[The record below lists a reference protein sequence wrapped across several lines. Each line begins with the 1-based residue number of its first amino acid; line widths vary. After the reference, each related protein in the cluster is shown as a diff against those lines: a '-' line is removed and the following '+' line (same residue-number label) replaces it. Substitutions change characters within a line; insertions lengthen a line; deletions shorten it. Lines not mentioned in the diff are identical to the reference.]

1 MNFVSSAARS
11 ATRLGRAGLAVIL
24 AIAVL
29 PVVLLTGAGSA
40 AAGPAPV
47 FTMYVPLEEQDIS
60 NALIGIAPGG
70 TAFNDIVT
78 TIDITS
84 AADESVVYWDHWED
98 GYEADIAN
106 PVQSSTRVWGDN
118 NAANGTTPG
127 GPVADDVDAG
137 TIIFLQNTVP
147 LPRLTTDVVYDGR
160 DKVAAT
166 RGFSMTRAGW
176 DDGIGTLHAGAVAT
190 TDLSKYGTSF
200 DLPVGENIGN
210 TAFSYTGVGVL
221 ASDDNTV
228 VRIDVDGDGDVI
240 VLEGDIITTL
250 QRGQTTFV
258 NGGVNAGATVQ
269 TSKPSQVHA
278 ITGER
283 GSNYEGRWYEIF
295 PEEIRGDEYVAAA
308 ASTSA
313 DAHVDVYIQNPN
325 DWSIDID
332 IDAQGLIN
340 DETITLAAGA
350 FSDYLVPV
358 GSGVRLSSPGNPFV
372 AVSATGSTINPAN
385 PTLNRTHWFDWGY
398 SLVPTSS
405 LTSLVV
411 VGWGDGAP
419 GVGTTTRSPIWVTP
433 LADTTIRVESD
444 PNSAGYEQTIPALAF
459 QSVAII
465 DTDDQ
470 DMTGAR
476 IDTNDQTLISVAWG
490 QDPSHDECC
499 AAYDLGSAVLPTTS
513 LVVTKNHVIANDL
526 NSDGNVNPGDV
537 IEYTITAVDAGAADL
552 TNVSAEDVLPSTVT
566 YVPGSTTIRVIDP
579 AVTPPAASAVADDTV
594 GSTIFP
600 IDETGVAI
608 GGIVAGGSAELKF
621 QAEVVSPFPPFVQ
634 YIRND
639 VEVTSTEG
647 SASASSLIPVVI
659 PDLYVAKTGPTSPLL
674 PGENFDYTIEVSNV
688 SLSPQT
694 GVAVTDTLPLE
705 ADWNSTSVTYP
716 VDGLTFQTTD
726 TFTPAVYDNDAADW
740 ATNWIETNDDGDPA
754 TGEIAIASNN
764 GDDALRLRSGN
775 RTVQRSFDT
784 ATWDSA
790 YVSFNTWR
798 AGFETGDAVAF
809 EISTTGGTSW
819 IELGSFTGAGTSTL
833 EEPITFDLTR
843 YVGQNIDMRFVTNSA
858 FSNDDQ
864 LFIDD
869 FSMDVAERVSFMTAG
884 GAPPALWSG
893 GTLLTGETATI
904 TVDVDVINSIDSAI
918 DDFTN
923 IASALSVQNATP
935 VVSEW
940 TVEVA
945 RASIGDTV
953 WHDQN
958 GDGVVDAGEPR
969 LAGLTVELFESGNPT
984 SVDSATTGAAGD
996 YLFDDLDPGDYVVE
1010 IASGVPA
1017 GMNATFDDDG
1027 GRDDTTD
1034 VSVTFGEDNT
1044 TTDFGYAF
1052 PVSLGDTVFADVD
1065 GNAVEDGVD
1074 FGLAG
1079 LPVTIIGPSH
1089 PTGTTTV
1096 TAGGGNAGF
1105 YEFTDL
1111 LPGSY
1116 DVTVDTAGLSTT
1128 AYATTAGSNNGD
1140 TQTHVL
1146 VSETDVDDAD
1156 FGYVIPAAIG
1166 DLVWHDLDA
1175 DGLFDVGEPP
1185 FVGVTV
1191 TVNAPSLGS
1200 PLTRTT
1206 DANGYY
1212 LFANLDADTY
1222 DVTVSLATGDLPAG
1236 YDSSTGGATQTVAVA
1251 ADQTIDT
1258 ADFGFYTPGS
1268 IGDVVFNDLN
1278 GDGDQDVGEP
1288 GIENVTVSLDNGST
1302 VITMITGSGA
1312 AAGQYDFT
1320 NVEPGTYTVSV
1331 NTSGF
1336 PTGTVTSLD
1345 GGAPIV
1351 LQSTDDFDDAD
1362 FGYVY
1367 PATFGDFVFHDLNN
1381 SGTFDAGE
1389 PGINGV
1395 QLTLTSLALAVPLTD
1410 TTQNGGQYLFADLE
1424 PGTYTVTIN
1433 TATLPAGYVVST
1445 GSATNTAVISSGSAY
1460 LDGDFGARTTADI
1473 GDFVF
1478 HDLDGDGSFDAGEPA
1493 LSGVEVTLT
1502 GGNLAVP
1509 ITDTTDGSGN
1519 YLFADL
1525 DPGSYT
1531 VTVDTATVPTGYLVT
1546 AGNDTRS
1553 TTLVSDSDDLTL
1565 DFGYATTASIGDY
1578 VWDDL
1583 NGDGLQND
1591 GPTAV
1596 VGIESVDVT
1605 ITGTSTGSSH
1615 TGGSTQQTDADGGY
1629 LFDNLA
1635 PGTYDVSIALTGVIA
1650 GAVNSGP
1657 GTVTPTTVVQTITVA
1672 SDQDLDTIDFGVYQ
1686 PADIGDLLFDDL
1698 NADGDRDVG
1707 EPGLD
1712 GVDVTLNGT
1721 TAAGAITPIT
1731 MSTSSGAYTF
1741 SDLAPGSYTVT
1752 INTSDLPTGW
1762 VNTLGGTSQGTT
1774 ITSGTDDLTLDFG
1787 FYTPAA
1793 LGNLVFDDLNGD
1805 GTRDAGEPGINGVTV
1820 TLYSGTTALAANELG
1835 TDDTSGGGIYN
1846 FTNLVPGTYTVEID
1860 TADLDVNA
1868 TITTAG
1874 GSTTF
1879 TTTMTSGETDDTLDY
1894 GVANPVS
1901 LGDLVFEDLNGN
1913 GSFDSGE
1920 PAIADATGITIDLTG
1935 DDADTVSTTD
1945 GSYSFDNLLPGTY
1958 TVAVDLPSV
1967 PAGYTATT
1975 PTALSDTY
1983 ESGDVVTDLD
1993 FGFVRPASLG
2003 DFVFDDLDGD
2013 GSFDSGEPGL
2023 PGVTLELSGPGVAPG
2038 TTVTT
2043 TGTGAYSFGSLTPG
2057 LYTVTVTGVPA
2068 GYSNTLGGAAQSTT
2082 LQSNQTD
2089 NTLDFGYFLGASIGD
2104 EVYDDLNGDGD
2115 RDAGEPGL
2123 DNVVLT
2129 LTGTNAGGPIVPITA
2144 NTGNG
2149 GSGAYDFSGLEPGT
2163 YTVMT
2168 TSGIPGVM
2176 VNTEGGASQTFTV
2189 ASGDDIDTADFGYY
2203 TPSTLGDVVWNDLDG
2218 DGTQDPGES
2227 GIENVTVTLY
2237 TGTNVNVANIVT
2249 TDDTDGNGA
2258 YDFTGLAPGTYTVA
2272 IDTADLATGA
2282 VSTTGG
2288 FVIDTIV
2295 IESGDDINSAD
2306 FGVANPAS
2314 IGDLVFADNDGNGVF
2329 SSGDANLD
2337 GATVTLTGGNLGAGS
2352 VVDVTGTDGI
2362 YGFDNLFPGTYTV
2375 TVSSTGDLDG
2385 NEFSTTGGLTQTVTV
2400 ISGQTDN
2407 TIDFGFAE
2415 PASIGDT
2422 LFHDLNGDG
2431 VQDAGEPGLPDVDV
2445 TITGPSHPTGLT
2457 IQTGTGA
2464 SAGQYAFT
2472 SLTPGSYT
2480 VVVNTAD
2487 GDMNPLFVST
2497 TGGNSQTAALAA
2509 GQNID
2514 TVDFGYAAPITIGD
2528 FVFTDPNG
2536 DGNQSDAVAL
2546 GGVQLE
2552 LRDALNGLVG
2562 TTASNAT
2569 TGAYSFT
2576 GVMPGAY
2583 TVNVIGGLPAGAFST
2598 TGGNGQTLTAVSATN
2613 IDTIDF
2619 GYAQPATI
2627 GDQVYVDTDG
2637 SGTFNTGDPG
2647 STATITITGTSAG
2660 SSHPT
2665 GTSVVATGGS
2675 YSIAGLNPGTYDV
2688 SVSGLPAGST
2698 RTQGAGDYTLTVA
2711 SGETDNSADFGFWL
2725 PASIGNEVFEDM
2737 NADADRDLADVDF
2750 PGVTLTLTGPGVAAN
2765 TTATSGTDY
2774 SFDNL
2779 APGTYTV
2786 TVTAAPAGAVN
2797 TLGGTS
2803 QTVTVSS
2810 GETNNAVDFGFFMP
2824 STIGDYVYDDLDGD
2838 GVQNDGTPADRGVA
2852 GVELTLTG
2860 ITEAGTITPVTDT
2873 TDGNGAYDFGALAP
2887 GTYEVAIT
2895 SGFPAGAVS
2904 TTGGNTIST
2913 IIITSGN
2920 DNDDVD
2926 FGIALPASL
2935 GDFVFEDI
2943 DGNGTIDAPG
2953 DAGFSNVTVTVQGTS
2968 SNASHQAGTTVT
2980 TGSGATAG
2988 DYGLGGL
2995 LPGTYDVTVSPGTGD
3010 LPADAA
3016 SSTGDNTQTVTLTS
3030 GQTDLSIDFGY
3041 TLPASIG
3048 DQLFVDNN
3056 ANGVFDAGD
3065 TALGLVDVTLTGPGQ
3080 GAGGTTQATLA
3091 NGSYDFSDLAPGEYT
3106 VAVDVTD
3113 PQFVAVFGSGAGS
3126 TAISST
3132 GGNSQT
3138 ITIASTDNIDTV
3150 DFGYYALGS
3159 IGDLVF
3165 TDTDGNGSVDTPA
3178 DTGIE
3183 NVTVTLDGGDLA
3195 NPITTTTGTGGSAG
3209 DYLFGGL
3216 TPGTYTVTVTVPGQ
3230 TATTPGTS
3238 GGTVQTITLL
3248 SGTEIDTADFGFIAP
3263 ASVGDLLFD
3272 DLDGDGV
3279 RDAGEPGL
3287 ESVTVTLTGTTAGGA
3302 ISPITTTTGTT
3313 AGGDAGEYGFDNLL
3327 PGAYTV
3333 TVSNGTGDLGDAT
3346 YASTTG
3352 GDSQN
3357 VSLVSGQADT
3367 TIDFGYVAPGSI
3379 GDLVFDDLDGDGV
3392 QQVGEPGIGSVVV
3405 QLSGGSLGSPI
3416 TTLTDTGANA
3426 GAYSFPNLAPG
3437 TYDIEIISGLPV
3449 GAVRTLGDSGYTVT
3463 LASAEAR
3470 DDVDF
3475 GAYQPISIGD
3485 LVFTDEN
3492 GTGTHTPAGGDTP
3505 INGVQLTL
3513 SGGDLATALI
3523 DTTDSNG
3530 IYGFGSLAPGD
3541 YTLTLTAGVPADHV
3555 STTGGNTVTFT
3566 LTSGNDDFT
3575 LDFGLNEPIT
3585 IGDLVW
3591 HDTNG
3596 DGDFDSGEPGLGG
3609 VDLELVDGNGLVVDS
3624 ATSATT
3630 TGAYLF
3636 TNVAP
3641 SPLDYTVRIVTA
3653 SVPAGYSATT
3663 PESLGVTA
3671 TSGDNITN
3679 ADFGYVTLTSIGDYV
3694 WEDANGDT
3702 VQDGGENGLSG
3713 LTVTLT
3719 GGALATPLTDTTGIN
3734 GDYTFADLAPGTYS
3748 VTVTPPANAAPTT
3761 TGGNSQMITVLSGSP
3776 VDTVDFGYA
3785 FGASIGDRIWNDLDA
3800 NGTDDSE
3807 PGLGSIEVLL
3817 NGNGVSLS
3825 DTTDGT
3831 GAYSFTGLTPG
3842 EYTVTVNNSTVP
3854 VGANSGSQLTP
3865 TTAIT
3870 TTLTVASGD
3879 LVDTVDYGYS
3889 TTAIIGD
3896 TIFDDLDGDGL
3907 EGVAEPGLDGVTVEL
3922 VDSGNNVV
3930 DTDVTDDGAYEF
3942 TGVPPGDYTVRVVTS
3957 TLAAGYAQTTAAAV
3971 ASVSVESDD
3980 AIDTVDL
3987 GFTRPSTIGD
3997 FIWHDLDADGVFD
4010 AGEPALDGVTVN
4022 VYDAGL
4028 NIVGSDTTDGSGA
4041 YLVTDVAPGTYTVQV
4056 DMTTL
4061 PNGAN
4066 SGVQMVASATVPASI
4081 NRTVESGD
4089 SITDADFAFHTTA
4102 TIGDQIWHDLDAN
4115 GADDD
4120 GPYTDAWLDAVTVE
4134 LIDPVTNGVAATTTT
4149 IDGLYS
4155 FAGVAPGTYVVSV
4168 NESTVPATYS
4178 STTGNNP
4185 ATVTVESDQLVDT
4198 VDFGYAALS
4207 GGSIGNEI
4215 FDDLN
4220 GDGDRDAGEPGIV
4233 LTVELWTAGSMVDTR
4248 TTTGGGYVFGNLAPG
4263 TYEVRV
4269 VESTIPAGYASS
4281 TTAGANVSNSGNTQ
4295 TFTIQSGDAPITTAD
4310 FGHVAAATVGDF
4322 VWHDTDADGLQ
4333 DDGAS
4338 ADVGLS
4344 GVTVEL
4350 RAGGGTVVDS
4360 DVTDADGA
4368 YLLTAAPG
4376 TYDVVVRSSSVP
4388 AGTNSG
4394 TQMTPTTLLTIPVTL
4409 VSNEARTDA
4418 DFGYSTTA
4426 SIGDTIFDD
4435 LNGDGIQQ
4443 VGEPGLPNI
4452 TVELFDGATTITA
4465 STGPN
4470 GEYTFSGLA
4479 PGDYSVTVDGTTLPA
4494 DAYATTTTDPVD
4506 VTVESDDFIDDVD
4519 LGFTVPGT
4527 ITGEI
4532 FVDSDGDATQTG
4544 ESNIATEVDVD
4555 LLDDGGNVID
4565 TVTTVGGVYTF
4576 LNVIPGEYTVS
4587 PTLPAGLI
4595 LTVPNAGSDD
4605 SIDSDVD
4612 PSTNESTAIT
4622 MTSGAAIS
4630 DVDAGVYELAT
4641 IGDTVFVD
4649 LDGNGVQGSDEP
4661 GLAGVTVEVRDA
4673 GGNVIGSDTTDASG
4687 EYSIDVIPGS
4697 HVVSITVPLGYAA
4710 GATGTTQTVDI
4721 ASGATDD
4728 TIDFPVVGAGEL
4740 DGSVIYDIEND
4751 GGIDADDP
4759 GLGDVA
4765 VTATWDG
4772 PDGPVVFETTT
4783 DPDGSY
4789 RFTGLPA
4796 GDFTVVVDPSTL
4808 PNGIID
4814 PTVDPDATIDL
4825 ETVATVG
4832 NTTPATGVDFGVS
4845 GTASLGDNVFLDSNQ
4860 NGELDQGETGVP
4872 GVTVIAT
4879 VNTNA
4884 GLMTYTTVTDASGN
4898 YEFTEL
4904 PAGDYTISIDLTTVP
4919 AGMRATVGSLSSTL
4933 VINGVDDSVDVP
4945 LVMVA
4950 GPQAIDDAET
4960 TEPST
4965 PVMIP
4970 VLDDDDIR
4978 DGTTVTVT
4986 AITQPPNGTAVLNS
5000 DGTVTYTPDDG
5011 FAGLDTFEY
5020 TICDLEGLEAA
5031 GDTPANRAVFC
5042 STATVEVV
5050 TPAPLSITPP
5060 TTTPP
5065 DAEAPVVTTP
5075 TAATPVTSPPRSTG
5089 TPATGTPSTGTPG
5102 ADTPATGTPASG
5114 TPVIPRTGADN
5125 GAIQLMG
5132 LGLLLAGLALWA
5144 VSRRRRDDETS
5155 GITRS
5160 NAWPAPTS

>member
-1 MNFVSSAARS
+1 MNLVSSAARS

-84 AADESVVYWDHWED
+84 AADESIVYWDHWED
-98 GYEADIAN
+98 GYEPDIAN
-106 PVQSSTRVWGDN
+106 PVQASTQVWGDN
-118 NAANGTTPG
+118 NAANGTPPG

-332 IDAQGLIN
+332 IDAQGTLN
-340 DETITLAAGA
+340 DETITLSAGA

-419 GVGTTTRSPIWVTP
+419 GIGATTRSPIWVTP

-444 PNSAGYEQTIPALAF
+444 PNSVGYEQTIPALAF

-513 LVVTKNHVIANDL
+513 LVVTKNHLIANDL

-566 YVPGSTTIRVIDP
+566 YVPGTTTLRVIDP
-579 AVTPPAASAVADDTV
+579 AVSPPAASPVDDDTV
-594 GSTIFP
+594 GATAFP
-600 IDETGVAI
+600 VDETGVAI
-608 GGIVAGGSAELKF
+608 GGIAAGGSAELKF

-647 SASASSLIPVVI
+647 SASATSLISVVI
-659 PDLYVAKTGPTSPLL
+659 PDLYVAKTGPTSPVL
-674 PGENFDYTIEVSNV
+674 PGENFDYTIDVSNV

-694 GVAVTDTLPLE
+694 GVAIDDTLPGQVE
-705 ADWNSTSVTYP
+705 WNSTAVTYP
-716 VDGLTFQTTD
+716 IDGITFQTTD
-726 TFTPAVYDNDAADW
+726 DFTPAVYNNDAADW
-740 ATNWIETNDDGDPA
+740 ASNWTETNDDGDPA

-775 RTVQRSFDT
+775 RIVERSFDT
-784 ATWDSA
+784 TNWDSA

-809 EISTTGGTSW
+809 EISTTAGSSW

-833 EEPITFDLTR
+833 DEQITFDLTR
-843 YVGQNIDMRFVTNSA
+843 YVGQDIGMRFVTTGT

-869 FSMDVAERVSFMTAG
+869 FSMDVAERVPFATVG
-884 GAPPALWSG
+884 GAPPSLWSG

-904 TVDVDVINSIDSAI
+904 TVNVDVIDPIDPTI
-918 DDFTN
+918 DNFTN
-923 IASALSVQNATP
+923 IASAASVQNATP
-935 VVSEW
+935 VVSAW

-969 LAGLTVELFESGNPT
+969 LNGVTVELFESGNPT
-984 SVDSATTGAAGD
+984 SIDSAITGATGD
-996 YLFDDLDPGDYVVE
+996 YLFDDLDPGDYAVE
-1010 IASGVPA
+1010 IAGGVPA
-1017 GMNATFDDDG
+1017 GMDATFDDDG

-1034 VSVTFGEDNT
+1034 VSVTFDEDNT
-1044 TTDFGYAF
+1044 STDFGYAF
-1052 PVSLGDTVFADVD
+1052 PVSLGDRVFADVD

-1079 LPVTIIGPSH
+1079 LLVTITGPSH
-1089 PTGTTTV
+1089 PTGATTN
-1096 TAGGGNAGF
+1096 TAGGGNVGF
-1105 YEFTDL
+1105 YEFTNL

-1116 DVTVDTAGLSTT
+1116 DVTVDTTGLSPTS
-1128 AYATTAGSNNGD
+1128 YATTAGSNGGD

-1146 VSETDVDDAD
+1146 VSETDVDSAD

-1175 DGLFDVGEPP
+1175 DGVFDVGEPP

-1191 TVNAPSLGS
+1191 TIDAPSLGT

-1212 LFANLDADTY
+1212 LFSNLDADTY
-1222 DVTVSLATGDLPAG
+1222 DVTVSLATGDLPVG
-1236 YDSSTGGATQTVAVA
+1236 YDSSTGGATQTITVA
-1251 ADQTIDT
+1251 ADQSIDT
-1258 ADFGFYTPGS
+1258 GDFGFYTPGT

-1288 GIENVTVSLDNGST
+1288 GIENVTVTLDNGST
-1302 VITMITGSGA
+1302 VVTVNTGSGA
-1312 AAGQYDFT
+1312 TAGEYDFT
-1320 NVEPGTYTVSV
+1320 NVEPGSYTVSV

-1336 PTGTVTSLD
+1336 PAGTVTSLD
-1345 GGAPIV
+1345 GSAAIV
-1351 LQSTDDFDDAD
+1351 LESTDDFDDAD

-1395 QLTLTSLALAVPLTD
+1395 ELTLTNPALAVPLTD

-1424 PGTYTVTIN
+1424 PGTYTVTLN
-1433 TATLPAGYVVST
+1433 TATLPAGYIVST
-1445 GSATNTAVISSGSAY
+1445 GSTTDTAVVSSGTAY

-1478 HDLDGDGSFDAGEPA
+1478 HDLDADGTFDSGEPA

-1502 GGNLAVP
+1502 GGNLAAP
-1509 ITDTTDGSGN
+1509 LTDITDGSGN

-1531 VTVDTATVPTGYLVT
+1531 VTVTTATVPAGYLVT

-1553 TTLVSDSDDLTL
+1553 TTLVSDSDDLSL

-1591 GPTAV
+1591 GLASV

-1605 ITGTSTGSSH
+1605 ISGTSAGASH
-1615 TGGSTQQTDADGGY
+1615 AGGFTQQTDADGGY

-1635 PGTYDVSIALTGVIA
+1635 PGTYEVSIALTGVIA
-1650 GAVNSGP
+1650 GAANTGP
-1657 GTVTPTTVVQTITVA
+1657 GVVSPTAVTQTISVA
-1672 SDQDLDTIDFGVYQ
+1672 SDQDVDTTDFGVYE

-1698 NADGDRDVG
+1698 NADGDRDAG
-1707 EPGLD
+1707 EPGLN
-1712 GVDVTLNGT
+1712 GVNVTLNGT
-1721 TAAGAITPIT
+1721 TAAGAIVPVT
-1731 MSTSSGAYTF
+1731 MSTVGGAYTF

-1752 INTSDLPTGW
+1752 LNTSDLPTGW
-1762 VNTLGGTSQGTT
+1762 VNTLGGTSQATT
-1774 ITSGTDDLTLDFG
+1774 IISGADDLTLDFG
-1787 FYTPAA
+1787 FFTPAA
-1793 LGNLVFDDLNGD
+1793 LGNLVFDDLDGD
-1805 GTRDAGEPGINGVTV
+1805 GTRDAGDLGIDGVTI
-1820 TLYSGTTALAANELG
+1820 TLYSGATALAANQLG
-1835 TDDTSGGGIYN
+1835 TDNTSGGGIYN
-1846 FTNLVPGTYTVEID
+1846 FTGLLPGTYTVEID
-1860 TADLDVNA
+1860 TADLDANA

-1879 TTTMTSGETDDTLDY
+1879 TTTLTSGETDDTLDY

-1901 LGDLVFEDLNGN
+1901 VGDLIFEDLNGN

-1935 DDADTVSTTD
+1935 DDTNTVSTTN
-1945 GSYSFDNLLPGTY
+1945 GSYSFGNLLPGSY
-1958 TVAVDLPSV
+1958 TVAIDLPTV

-1975 PTALSDTY
+1975 PTTFSDTY
-1983 ESGDVVTDLD
+1983 ESGDAVTDLD
-1993 FGFVRPASLG
+1993 FGFVRPAGLG

-2023 PGVTLELSGPGVAPG
+2023 LGVTLELSGPGVAPG
-2038 TTVTT
+2038 TTFTT

-2057 LYTVTVTGVPA
+2057 LYTVTITDVPA
-2068 GYSNTLGGAAQSTT
+2068 GYSNTLGGASQSTT
-2082 LQSNQTD
+2082 LESNQTD
-2089 NTLDFGYFLGASIGD
+2089 DTLDFGYFLGASIGD
-2104 EVYDDLNGDGD
+2104 EVYDDLDGNGIRG
-2115 RDAGEPGL
+2115 AGEPGL

-2129 LTGTNAGGPIVPITA
+2129 LTGTNSGGPIAPTTA
-2144 NTGNG
+2144 NTGTG
-2149 GSGAYDFSGLEPGT
+2149 GSGAYDFAGLEPGT
-2163 YTVMT
+2163 YTVT
-2168 TSGIPGVM
+2168 ITSGVPGAM
-2176 VNTEGGASQTFTV
+2176 VNTDGGASQTFTV
-2189 ASGDDIDTADFGYY
+2189 ASGDDVDTADFGYY
-2203 TPSTLGDVVWNDLDG
+2203 TPATLGDAVWDDLDG
-2218 DGTQDPGES
+2218 DGAQNEGIAADR

-2237 TGTNVNVANIVT
+2237 TGTTVNVANIVT
-2249 TDDTDGNGA
+2249 TDDTDANGA

-2272 IDTADLATGA
+2272 IDTGDLAAGA
-2282 VSTTGG
+2282 VTTTGG

-2314 IGDLVFADNDGNGVF
+2314 VGDLVFADIDGNGVF
-2329 SSGDANLD
+2329 SIGDAHLD
-2337 GATVTLTGGNLGAGS
+2337 GVTVTLTGGNLGAGS
-2352 VVDVTGTDGI
+2352 VVDTTGSDGI
-2362 YGFDNLFPGTYTV
+2362 YGFDSLYPGAYTV

-2385 NEFSTTGGLTQTVTV
+2385 NEFSTTGGLAQTVTV
-2400 ISGQTDN
+2400 ISGQTDT

-2422 LFHDLNGDG
+2422 LFHDLDGDG

-2445 TITGPSHPTGLT
+2445 TITGPSHPAGLT
-2457 IQTGTGA
+2457 IQTGNGA

-2497 TGGNSQTAALAA
+2497 TGGNSQIAALSA

-2514 TVDFGYAAPITIGD
+2514 TVDFGYTAPIAIGD

-2546 GGVQLE
+2546 GSVQLE
-2552 LRDALNGLVG
+2552 LRDALNGLAG
-2562 TTASNAT
+2562 TTTSNAT

-2583 TVNVIGGLPAGAFST
+2583 TVNVIGGLPADAFST

-2627 GDQVYVDTDG
+2627 GDLVYVDADG
-2637 SGTFNTGDPG
+2637 SGTFNAGDPG
-2647 STATITITGTSAG
+2647 TTATITITGISAG
-2660 SSHPT
+2660 ASHPT
-2665 GTSVVATGGS
+2665 GTAVVATGGN
-2675 YSIAGLNPGTYDV
+2675 YSITGLNPGTYNV
-2688 SVSGLPAGST
+2688 SVSGLPAGAT
-2698 RTQGAGDYTLTVA
+2698 RLQGAADYTLTVV

-2750 PGVTLTLTGPGVAAN
+2750 SGVTLTLTGPGVAAN
-2765 TTATSGTDY
+2765 TTATSGTNY

-2786 TVTAAPAGAVN
+2786 AVTAAPAGAVN

-2803 QTVTVSS
+2803 QTVSVSS
-2810 GETNNAVDFGFFMP
+2810 GETNNSVDFGFYTP

-2838 GVQNDGTPADRGVA
+2838 GVQNDGTPADRGVS

-2860 ITEAGTITPVTDT
+2860 ITETGAITPVTDT
-2873 TDGNGAYDFGALAP
+2873 TDGDGAYDFGALAP
-2887 GTYEVAIT
+2887 GTYQVAIT
-2895 SGFPAGAVS
+2895 AGLPAGAVS

-2913 IIITSGN
+2913 ISITSGT

-2943 DGNGTIDAPG
+2943 DGNGTVDGPG
-2953 DAGFSNVTVTVQGTS
+2953 DAGFSNVTVTVLGIS

-2980 TGSGATAG
+2980 TGSVATAG
-2988 DYGLGGL
+2988 AYGLDGL
-2995 LPGTYDVTVSPGTGD
+2995 LPGTYTVTVSPGTGD
-3010 LPADAA
+3010 LPGNAA
-3016 SSTGDNTQTVTLTS
+3016 SSTGGNTQTVTLTS
-3030 GQTDLSIDFGY
+3030 GQTDLSLDFGY

-3056 ANGVFDAGD
+3056 ANGVFDTGD
-3065 TALGLVDVTLTGPGQ
+3065 TALGLVDITLTGPGQ
-3080 GAGGTTQATLA
+3080 GAGGTTQATL
-3091 NGSYDFSDLAPGEYT
+3091 NDGSYDFSDLAPGEYT
-3106 VAVDVTD
+3106 VTVDVTD
-3113 PQFVAVFGSGAGS
+3113 PQFVAIFGSGAAS

-3138 ITIASTDNIDTV
+3138 ITIESTDNIDTV

-3195 NPITTTTGTGGSAG
+3195 NPITTTTGTGGNAG
-3209 DYLFGGL
+3209 DYLFNGL

-3230 TATTPGTS
+3230 TATTPGAS

-3248 SGTEIDTADFGFIAP
+3248 SGTDIDTADFGFIAP

-3279 RDAGEPGL
+3279 RDVGEPGL
-3287 ESVTVTLTGTTAGGA
+3287 ENVTVTLTGTTAGGA
-3302 ISPITTTTGTT
+3302 ISPITTTTGT
-3313 AGGDAGEYGFDNLL
+3313 AVGGDAGEYGFDNLL

-3333 TVSNGTGDLGDAT
+3333 TVSNGTGDLGNAI

-3357 VSLVSGQADT
+3357 VSLVSGQIDT
-3367 TIDFGYVAPGSI
+3367 KIDFGYMAPGSI
-3379 GDLVFDDLDGDGV
+3379 GDFVFDDLDGDGV

-3405 QLSGGSLGSPI
+3405 QLSGGGLGSPI
-3416 TTLTDTGANA
+3416 TTLTDTGASA
-3426 GAYSFPNLAPG
+3426 GQYSFPNLAPG
-3437 TYDIEIISGLPV
+3437 TYDIEIISGLPA

-3463 LASAEAR
+3463 LVSAETR
-3470 DDVDF
+3470 DDIDF

-3513 SGGDLATALI
+3513 SGGDLATDLI

-3530 IYGFGSLAPGD
+3530 IYGFGSLTPGD
-3541 YTLTLTAGVPADHV
+3541 YTLTVTGGIPADHV
-3555 STTGGNTVTFT
+3555 STTGGNTVSFT

-3596 DGDFDSGEPGLGG
+3596 DGDFDSGEPGLGA
-3609 VDLELVDGNGLVVDS
+3609 VDLELVDGNGLVVDTT
-3624 ATSATT
+3624 TSAAT

-3641 SPLDYTVRIVTA
+3641 SPLDYTVRIVTT

-3663 PESLGVTA
+3663 PESIDVTA
-3671 TSGDNITN
+3671 TSGDNIVT

-3694 WEDANGDT
+3694 WEDADGDT
-3702 VQDGGENGLSG
+3702 VQDVGENGLSG

-3719 GGALATPLTDTTGIN
+3719 GGALANPLTEITGTN
-3734 GDYTFADLAPGTYS
+3734 GDYTFASLAPGTYT
-3748 VTVTPPANAAPTT
+3748 VTVTPPANVAPTT
-3761 TGGNSQMITVLSGSP
+3761 TGASSQMITVLSGSP

-3785 FGASIGDRIWNDLDA
+3785 FGATIGDRIWNDLDA
-3800 NGTDDSE
+3800 DGIDDAE
-3807 PGLGSIEVLL
+3807 PGLGSVEVLL
-3817 NGNGVSLS
+3817 TGNGVSLS
-3825 DTTDGT
+3825 DTTDGN

-3842 EYTVTVNNSTVP
+3842 EYTITINGTTVP

-3879 LVDTVDYGYS
+3879 LVDTVDYGYA
-3889 TTAIIGD
+3889 TTATIGD
-3896 TIFDDLDGDGL
+3896 TIFDDLDGNGL

-3922 VDSGNNVV
+3922 VDSGNTVV
-3930 DTDVTDDGAYEF
+3930 DTDVTNAGVYEF
-3942 TGVPPGDYTVRVVTS
+3942 AGVAPGAYTVRVVTS
-3957 TLAAGYAQTTAAAV
+3957 TLPAGGYTQTTNPTA

-3997 FIWHDLDADGVFD
+3997 FIWHDLDTDGTFD
-4010 AGEPALDGVTVN
+4010 VGEPGLNGVTVN
-4022 VYDAGL
+4022 VFDAGL
-4028 NIVGSDTTDGSGA
+4028 NIVGSDTTDGSGT
-4041 YLVTDVAPGTYTVQV
+4041 YLVAGIEPGTYTVQV
-4056 DMTTL
+4056 DTATL
-4061 PNGAN
+4061 PNGIN
-4066 SGVQMVASATVPASI
+4066 SGTQLAASATVPASI
-4081 NRTVESGD
+4081 SRTVESGD
-4089 SITDADFAFHTTA
+4089 SVTDADFAFHTTA

-4115 GADDD
+4115 GVDDD

-4134 LIDPVTNGVAATTTT
+4134 LLDPVTNGVVATTTT
-4149 IDGLYS
+4149 ADGLYS
-4155 FAGVAPGTYVVSV
+4155 FAGVAPGTYAVSV
-4168 NESTVPATYS
+4168 DESTVPATYS

-4185 ATVTVESDQLVDT
+4185 TTVTVESDQLIDT

-4233 LTVELWTAGSMVDTR
+4233 LTAELWSGGSMVGTR

-4269 VESTIPAGYASS
+4269 VDSTIPAGYASS

-4295 TFTIQSGDAPITTAD
+4295 TFTIQSGDTPITTAD
-4310 FGHVAAATVGDF
+4310 FGYVAAATVGDF
-4322 VWHDTDADGLQ
+4322 VWHDIDADGLQ
-4333 DDGAS
+4333 NDGAP
-4338 ADVGLS
+4338 ADVGLA
-4344 GVTVEL
+4344 GITVEL
-4350 RAGGGTVVDS
+4350 RNSGGTVVGS
-4360 DVTDADGA
+4360 DVTDTDGS
-4368 YLLTAAPG
+4368 YQLSAAPG
-4376 TYDVVVRSSSVP
+4376 TYDVVVLSSSIP
-4388 AGTNSG
+4388 DGTNSG
-4394 TQMTPTTLLTIPVTL
+4394 APMTPTTVSTVAVTL
-4409 VSNEARTDA
+4409 VSNELRTNV
-4418 DFGYSTTA
+4418 DFGFSTTA

-4435 LNGDGIQQ
+4435 LDGDGIQQ
-4443 VGEPGLPNI
+4443 TGEPGLPDI
-4452 TVELFDGATTITA
+4452 VVELFDGVSTITVT
-4465 STGPN
+4465 TGPN

-4479 PGDYSVTVDGTTLPA
+4479 PGDYSVTVVATSLPA
-4494 DAYATTTTDPVD
+4494 GAYATTTTDPVD

-4527 ITGEI
+4527 ITGEV
-4532 FVDSDGDATQTG
+4532 FVDSDGDATQAG

-4555 LLDDGGNVID
+4555 LLDGGGNVIA

-4612 PSTNESTAIT
+4612 PSTTESAVIT
-4622 MTSGAAIS
+4622 MTSGATIS
-4630 DVDAGVYELAT
+4630 DVDAGVYQLAT

-4649 LDGNGVQGSDEP
+4649 LDGDGAQSSDEP
-4661 GLAGVTVEVRDA
+4661 GLVGVSVEVRDA
-4673 GGNVIGSDTTDASG
+4673 GGNVFGSDTTDVNG
-4687 EYSIDVIPGS
+4687 EYSIDVVPGD

-4710 GATGTTQTVDI
+4710 GVAGTAQAVAV
-4721 ASGATDD
+4721 ASGSIDN
-4728 TIDFPVVGAGEL
+4728 TIDFPVVGAGQL
-4740 DGSVIYDIEND
+4740 TGSVIYDISND
-4751 GGIDADDP
+4751 GSIDADDP
-4759 GLGDVA
+4759 GLGGVA

-4772 PDGPVVFETTT
+4772 PDGPVVFDTVTN
-4783 DPDGSY
+4783 PDGSY
-4789 RFTGLPA
+4789 VFTGLPA

-4814 PTVDPDATIDL
+4814 PTVDPDAAIDL

-4832 NTTPATGVDFGVS
+4832 STIPATGIDFAVS
-4845 GTASLGDNVFLDSNQ
+4845 GTASLGDNVFLDSNE
-4860 NGELDQGETGVP
+4860 NGQLDQGESGVP

-4879 VNTNA
+4879 VETTA
-4884 GLMTYTTVTDASGN
+4884 GLMTYTTITDGNGN
-4898 YEFTEL
+4898 YEFTDL
-4904 PAGDYTISIDLTTVP
+4904 PAGDYTVSIDLTTVP
-4919 AGMRATVGSLSSTL
+4919 AGMRATVDSLSSTL
-4933 VINGVDDSVDVP
+4933 VINGFDDSVDVP
-4945 LVMVA
+4945 LVMMA

-4965 PVMIP
+4965 PVIVP
-4970 VLDDDDIR
+4970 VLDDDDVR
-4978 DGTTVTVT
+4978 DGTTVTVV
-4986 AITQPPNGTAVLNS
+4986 AITQPTHGTSVLNAN
-5000 DGTVTYTPDDG
+5000 GTVTYTPDDG
-5011 FAGLDTFEY
+5011 FAGVDTFEY
-5020 TICDLEGLEAA
+5020 TICDLESLEAA

-5050 TPAPLSITPP
+5050 TPAALSVVPP
-5060 TTTPP
+5060 TTTPDP
-5065 DAEAPVVTTP
+5065 TQPVVTSP
-5075 TAATPVTSPPRSTG
+5075 AAATPVTTTPSRSIGTPTTG
-5089 TPATGTPSTGTPG
+5089 TPAAGTP
-5102 ADTPATGTPASG
+5102 AAGTPASG
-5114 TPVIPRTGADN
+5114 TPVIPRTGAEN
-5125 GAIQLMG
+5125 GTIQLMG
-5132 LGLLLAGLALWA
+5132 FGLLLAGLALWA
-5144 VSRRRRDDETS
+5144 VSRRRRNDDAT